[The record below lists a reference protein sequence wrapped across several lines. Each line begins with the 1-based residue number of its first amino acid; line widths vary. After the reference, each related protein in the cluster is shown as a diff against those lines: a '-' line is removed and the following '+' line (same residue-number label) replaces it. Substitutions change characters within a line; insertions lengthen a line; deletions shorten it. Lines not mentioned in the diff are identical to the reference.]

1 MYIYWYVKSPVD
13 KKKPIMS
20 CIKKFTVYPIFDVT
34 DTRYQVSRPAVTDSA
49 GQERD
54 DSQQHEGGPAHA
66 DWQVSGSCCM
76 SWLIHVQTQI
86 LSDVH
91 FIY

>member
-1 MYIYWYVKSPVD
+1 
-13 KKKPIMS
+13 MS
-20 CIKKFTVYPIFDVT
+20 CIKKFIVYPIFVVT

-66 DWQVSGSCCM
+66 D
-76 SWLIHVQTQI
+76 
-86 LSDVH
+86 
-91 FIY
+91 

>member
-1 MYIYWYVKSPVD
+1 MYMYWYVKSHVD
-13 KKKPIMS
+13 KKKTIIS
-20 CIKKFTVYPIFDVT
+20 YIKKFTVYPIFDVT

-66 DWQVSGSCCM
+66 D
-76 SWLIHVQTQI
+76 
-86 LSDVH
+86 
-91 FIY
+91 